1 MVFGYLNRNYEEE
14 LDILVGPA
22 NSIEGG
28 AGTSSW
34 HIQWPGQPHRTST
47 PDASASC
54 FA

>member
-14 LDILVGPA
+14 LDIPLVGPEA
-22 NSIEGG
+22 TVLREAPAHPPI
-28 AGTSSW
+28 AGS
-34 HIQWPGQPHRTST
+34 PRTST